1 MFATRFAIAP
11 ALFAL
16 FLADS
21 ASAQLRP
28 IGPPPAK
35 APAKEMKY
43 FRVTLNNNSDVTVIF
58 KMEWDTLAPAMVT
71 LDPGKTFVA
80 EMKRLPAPGKPSL
93 TVTYT
98 PAPLAMPVVK
108 VLESG
113 HIDPRTNNPGWIYD
127 FVNIDTTTGPIV
139 DLRKD

>member
-16 FLADS
+16 VLAGS

-28 IGPPPAK
+28 IGPAPK
-35 APAKEMKY
+35 AGAGEMKY

-58 KMEWDTLAPAMVT
+58 KMQWDSRAAEMVT

-80 EMKRLPAPGKPSL
+80 EMKQPAAPTKPEL

-98 PAPLAMPVVK
+98 PGPFMAPAIKTLT
-108 VLESG
+108 SG
-113 HIDPRTNNPGWIYD
+113 HVDPRTNNPGWIYD
-127 FVNIDTTTGPIV
+127 FVKITTTTGTMV
-139 DLRKD
+139 DLRRD

>member
-16 FLADS
+16 VLAGS

-28 IGPPPAK
+28 VGP
-35 APAKEMKY
+35 APKTAAGEMKY

-58 KMEWDTLAPAMVT
+58 TMVWDAHAPETVT
-71 LDPGKTFVA
+71 LDPGKTIVA
-80 EMKRLPAPGKPSL
+80 EMKQPPASTKPSL

-98 PAPLAMPVVK
+98 PAPLSTPVVK
-108 VLESG
+108 TLTSG
-113 HIDPRTNNPGWIYD
+113 HVDPRTNNPGWIYD
-127 FVNIDTTTGPIV
+127 FVKITTTTGTMV
-139 DLRKD
+139 DLRRE

>member
-1 MFATRFAIAP
+1 MFAARFAIAP

-16 FLADS
+16 VLAGS

-28 IGPPPAK
+28 VGPAPK
-35 APAKEMKY
+35 AAAGEMKY

-58 KMEWDTLAPAMVT
+58 KMVWDSRAPEMVT
-71 LDPGKTFVA
+71 LDPGKTIVA
-80 EMKRLPAPGKPSL
+80 EMKQPPAPTKPSL

-98 PAPLAMPVVK
+98 PAPFSPPVVK
-108 VLESG
+108 TLTSG

-127 FVNIDTTTGPIV
+127 FVKITTTTGTMV
-139 DLRKD
+139 DLRRE